1 MSGEQARH
9 TLTVD
14 ATGEGGPEF
23 IFHCDGAP
31 DSECHMYPDCGCES
45 WVAGEH
51 DHPFV
56 SHEVCWMA
64 AWFTN
69 GAAVYGG
76 PDAEELEEGHIPS
89 TWPRRKGAILVTFE
103 ENYLGWEWDHS
114 TLVCTEDKAALLVRY
129 ACSCGE
135 TMGLI
140 TDEGLVVMPEAERM
154 GTIFR
159 LRRAHLNHQAQQSV

>member
-1 MSGEQARH
+1 MSGKQARH
-9 TLTVD
+9 TLAVD
-14 ATGEGGPEF
+14 TRGHGPEF

-64 AWFTN
+64 DWFTV
-69 GAAVYGG
+69 GAAVYRG
-76 PDAEELEEGHIPS
+76 PDADDMAELCIPEN
-89 TWPRRKGAILVTFE
+89 WEPRRGQIKVTFE
-103 ENYLGWEWDHS
+103 DDYLGWEWDHS
-114 TLVCTEDKAALLVRY
+114 QLVRTEDKAALLIRY

-135 TMGLI
+135 TIGVI
-140 TDEGLVVMPEAERM
+140 TDEVLVVMPEAEYLRS
-154 GTIFR
+154 R
-159 LRRAHLNHQAQQSV
+159 LRLMEAHLNHQAQQSV